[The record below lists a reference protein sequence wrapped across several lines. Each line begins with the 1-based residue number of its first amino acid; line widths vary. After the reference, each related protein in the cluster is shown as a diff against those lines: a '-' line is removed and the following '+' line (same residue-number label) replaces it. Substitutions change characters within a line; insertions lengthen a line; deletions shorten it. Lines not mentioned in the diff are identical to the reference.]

1 MDKKSNHCSNLISHG
16 GVDLNGDLQ
25 TKTQYN
31 YRMRFIYIFIFSIIL
46 SGCGS
51 SSMSDEEKI
60 NIAERACAEAS
71 ATRNFETARRVK
83 LINDARA
90 KLGKGVYPF
99 DPDFMIVYG
108 NCLSIILDEDD
119 LSPSNHWRLQ

>member
-1 MDKKSNHCSNLISHG
+1 M
-16 GVDLNGDLQ
+16 NGDLQ
-25 TKTQYN
+25 TKMQYD

-51 SSMSDEEKI
+51 SSMSDVEKI
-60 NIAERACAEAS
+60 NIAERACAEAL
-71 ATRNFETARRVK
+71 ATRKIESARRVK

-90 KLGKGVYPF
+90 KLGKGVYRL

-108 NCLSIILDEDD
+108 NCLTLILDEDD